1 MQSLTFFSEKVVKV
15 SFKLIFNLSKSFF
28 GTYLLIEGC
37 WKICTVCKGCEGCD
51 SFETLFY
58 IYAKI
63 KVEELQ
69 KLLTLNNECLE
80 IIEIFVNF
88 PTFIYLWLWKNKT
101 KV

>member
-15 SFKLIFNLSKSFF
+15 SFKLIFNLSKYCF
-28 GTYLLIEGC
+28 GTYLLIEGS
-37 WKICTVCKGCEGCD
+37 WKICTVCKGCD
-51 SFETLFY
+51 SFETCVLHLK
-58 IYAKI
+58 II

-88 PTFIYLWLWKNKT
+88 ATFIYLWLWKNKT